1 MKDGR
6 ASVTLF
12 MKRTTK
18 RDVVHRFTSTQPVQ
32 AALASPRK
40 PKLLLLAAVY
50 FLVFLPNVRLP
61 SVAADESH
69 DLGSQMSYEFYA
81 RHGYQFGV
89 DVIQN
94 VGPYGYLQ
102 FPAVYS
108 GLLTTRKVIFLVA
121 FAAIFS
127 AMVLLASRYFA
138 TPLALALWLLPV
150 VTMQFAIG
158 PLIDSLPLGTGVFSV
173 LDSIFY
179 LFLLLAGH
187 HLLTRERDGFSVFFD
202 MLLLVLLALIS
213 LTKGTNL
220 MLVAAIMAVTL
231 LQDLK
236 HKMPRRAPCE
246 AGCFAAAVVLFWL
259 LARQRLANFPRFL
272 LGFLS
277 FSKGYSETMEL
288 SFPGEGYLWA
298 CARGVPCFL
307 GRRRHSSPPLSRISA
322 PNRLDGSGGCRS
334 FRRLET
340 QLHPR
345 RSRHFLLDLCP
356 ACQSLVLSRA
366 RARRCDRRGSVR
378 RCKPPG
384 PGVAE
389 GASPGRRSGAAPAP
403 DGRGYFHRGG
413 RPVVQGTAFRDPLRQ
428 AAADSPDSSP
438 SLPGVLSFRER
449 FNWLDRAFQEN
460 QARAALP
467 SVKQAVGTA
476 TIDHYGNLPGLILLN
491 HLTYRPRPMP
501 WTFLATNDELMR
513 RNAEFYGDDA
523 TAPEYIL
530 ACVGTPDD
538 RFAPQDDSLAMLQL
552 LRRYRPILSERGLC
566 FCGEFPL
573 RLGNRS
579 SDSSLQE
586 YAWGDR
592 ILIPS
597 APGQLPWCEVEI
609 SPSLAGQCCSFF
621 YRPAPV
627 RLVLESGVTIPAE
640 YKFLACAGKTGFL
653 IAPLILDNR
662 QLLSA
667 YGIKTNS
674 PESMPAPPD
683 AILFRVEPAFC
694 ACFHDEIKVA
704 FFVVQ

>member
-1 MKDGR
+1 
-6 ASVTLF
+6 
-12 MKRTTK
+12 MKRTTQ

-32 AALASPRK
+32 AAPALLRK
-40 PKLLLLAAVY
+40 PKLLLLVAVF

-138 TPLALALWLLPV
+138 TPPALAVWLLPV

-187 HLLTRERDGFSVFFD
+187 HLLTRERYGFSVFFD
-202 MLLLVLLALIS
+202 MLLLVFLALIS

-231 LQDLK
+231 LQDIK
-236 HKMPRRAPCE
+236 HKMPRRALAE
-246 AGCFAAAVVLFWL
+246 AGCFAAAVVVFWL

-288 SFPGEGYLWA
+288 SFPGEGYLVGLALVVFLVFLAAAAIRLRRFREFQPRIALTVLEAAVLFVAWKHSYTRA
-298 CARGVPCFL
+298 DHVIFFWTFVLPASPLFFLAHERAGAAAEAVSGGASRL
-307 GRRRHSSPPLSRISA
+307 GRAWQKVQVLAGGQVLPLLQTAAVISIAVVALSSKELH
-322 PNRLDGSGGCRS
+322 
-334 FRRLET
+334 LET
-340 QLHPR
+340 LFGKPR
-345 RSRHFLLDLCP
+345 PS
-356 ACQSLVLSRA
+356 A
-366 RARRCDRRGSVR
+366 
-378 RCKPPG
+378 
-384 PGVAE
+384 
-389 GASPGRRSGAAPAP
+389 
-403 DGRGYFHRGG
+403 
-413 RPVVQGTAFRDPLRQ
+413 
-428 AAADSPDSSP
+428 PDSSP

-552 LRRYRPILSERGLC
+552 LRRYRPILSERGLVL
-566 FCGEFPL
+566 L
-573 RLGNRS
+573 RRVPAASREPAKRLIAA
-579 SDSSLQE
+579 QE

-597 APGQLPWCEVEI
+597 APGQLLWCEVEI

-674 PESMPAPPD
+674 PESMPARPD
-683 AILFRVEPAFC
+683 AILFRVEPAFR